1 MKVKVTENTK
11 KALYMSEME
20 NLEIMKQ
27 AMNDQ
32 EGVSKEDIQMFA
44 NFLECSEV
52 LKAEAEYAKNARVYD
67 YYREGT
73 EHLDVW
79 IEITAYNG
87 FSKFVIAGAYLS
99 DIWNI
104 GGIDSEELK
113 TRMFIRTFAKEQ

>member
-27 AMNDQ
+27 AVNDM
-32 EGVSKEDIQMFA
+32 EGISKEDIQMFA
-44 NFLECSEV
+44 NFLGCSEV
-52 LKAEAEYAKNARVYD
+52 LKAEAEYSKNARVWD

-73 EHLDVW
+73 EYIDIWVS
-79 IEITAYNG
+79 ITAFNG
-87 FSKFVIAGAYLS
+87 LSQFVIGEAYLS

-104 GGIDSEELK
+104 GGIDAEELK
-113 TRMFIRTFAKEQ
+113 KHMFIRTFSKDQ